1 MIVVGFNKG
10 EIHVYDAFKK
20 DSSQCFNSAVS
31 VLFLK
36 YYFDWKHLFESNFLR
51 KQSIKLEQRV
61 LNGFQIVKI
70 YF

>member
-31 VLFLK
+31 VLFFFYK
-36 YYFDWKHLFESNFLR
+36 YYFDS
-51 KQSIKLEQRV
+51 SI
-61 LNGFQIVKI
+61 
-70 YF
+70 

>member
-36 YYFDWKHLFESNFLR
+36 YYFD
-51 KQSIKLEQRV
+51 
-61 LNGFQIVKI
+61 
-70 YF
+70 